1 MLKKRKVVNGVCATE
16 YRCEYGCG
24 ENATE
29 TEISETPYGTYI
41 CGDIDCWNSYCMDW
55 VWQGDYVEVEEYE
68 VEVCE
73 ECEEEWED
81 CMCEWEDEEEEK

>member
-1 MLKKRKVVNGVCATE
+1 
-16 YRCEYGCG
+16 
-24 ENATE
+24 
-29 TEISETPYGTYI
+29 
-41 CGDIDCWNSYCMDW
+41 MDW